1 MKNAM
6 RNNAILNS
14 YFSSFRL
21 ASFRYFVFSPGVISS
36 FRYFTWRFSRYFV
49 FSPGVISSFRP
60 ARTPSDGVFRLFAL
74 VFRHFAWRISLFRLF
89 AWRYF
94 VFPLFRLAFFSLF
107 RLFAWR
113 YFVFSPRQKAKRKD
127 EKTKLRHAKRRN
139 NAMRNNENR
148 ISCIIDN
155 INVAVKYVDLDR
167 TAHVGA
173 VWATRTV

>member
-1 MKNAM
+1 MTKNEREKTKNAM

-36 FRYFTWRFSRYFV
+36 FRYFTWRFF
-49 FSPGVISSFRP
+49 
-60 ARTPSDGVFRLFAL
+60 
-74 VFRHFAWRISLFRLF
+74 
-89 AWRYF
+89 
-94 VFPLFRLAFFSLF
+94 
-107 RLFAWR
+107 R
-113 YFVFSPRQKAKRKD
+113 YFVFSPRHNARRKD

-155 INVAVKYVDLDR
+155 INVEVNKKLCGPRSYCSCRGSLGYESSLICFY
-167 TAHVGA
+167 TAGP
-173 VWATRTV
+173 RGI